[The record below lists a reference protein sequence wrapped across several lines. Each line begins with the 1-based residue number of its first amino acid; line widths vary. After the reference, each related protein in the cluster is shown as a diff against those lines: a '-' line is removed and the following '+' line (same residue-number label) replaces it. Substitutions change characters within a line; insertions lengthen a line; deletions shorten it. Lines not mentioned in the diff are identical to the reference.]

1 MSFQQGLSG
10 LNSSSKALDV
20 ISNNIANANTVG
32 FKSAEVHFS
41 DVFAA
46 SLGGGGASQV
56 GIGAALSAVQQQ
68 FSQGNITT
76 SNNPLDVSINGGG
89 FYRMESSG
97 GDVTFSRAGQFHLD
111 NLGNVINDQTL
122 RLTGVLAINGV
133 IPPAGDPSPLQISSA
148 PIPPRATDAA
158 ASGIMAGTVNLNS
171 SDAVPAVAFTG
182 TAIAPDQ
189 YNFSTALSVFDSLG
203 SAHTLTMYF
212 VRTATAG
219 TWDVHM
225 ALDDSA
231 VPANVQLNVGQLVF
245 DTDGLLTPV
254 APAASVPIVIPAT
267 WALTTG
273 AATPWSPGSIDFAG
287 STQYGSESSVAK
299 LTQGG
304 FASGALTGVS
314 VGSNGVI
321 QGNYTNGQSR
331 DMAQIVLATFANSNG
346 LKSLGNNQW
355 SSSPDSG
362 DALIGTPGAG
372 SRGVLQSA
380 AVEESNVDLTAE
392 LVRMITQQRNYQSNA
407 QSIKTQDQILQ
418 TLVNLR

>member
-10 LNSSSKALDV
+10 LNASSKALDV

-32 FKSAEVHFS
+32 FKTADVHFS

-46 SLGGGGASQV
+46 SLGGSGASQV
-56 GIGAALSAVQQQ
+56 GIGAAMSAVQQQ

-89 FYRMESSG
+89 FYRMESTG

-111 NLGNVINDQTL
+111 NAGNLVNDQSL

-133 IPPAGDPSPLQISSA
+133 IPPSGDPGPLKVSSA
-148 PIPPRATDAA
+148 PIPPRSTDAA
-158 ASGIMAGTVNLNS
+158 ASGIMTGVVNLDS
-171 SDAVPAVAFTG
+171 SDAVPSVAFNPA
-182 TAIAPDQ
+182 AIAPDQ

-212 VRTATAG
+212 VRSATAG

-225 ALDDSA
+225 ALDDSTIA
-231 VPANVQLNVGQLVF
+231 ANVQTNVGQLVF
-245 DTDGLLTPV
+245 NTDGLLTPV
-254 APAASVPIVIPAT
+254 APAASVPIVIPAN

-273 AATPWSPGSIDFAG
+273 ATSPWSPGSIDFAG

-304 FASGALTGVS
+304 YASGALTGIS
-314 VGSNGVI
+314 VGSDGVV

-331 DMAQIVLATFANSNG
+331 DMAQIVLATFANPNG
-346 LKSLGNNQW
+346 LQSVGNNQW
-355 SSSPDSG
+355 ISSPDSG
-362 DALIGTPGAG
+362 DALVGTPGAG

-392 LVRMITQQRNYQSNA
+392 LVKMITQQRNYQSNA

>member
-10 LNSSSKALDV
+10 LNASSKALDV

-41 DVFAA
+41 DVYAA

-56 GIGAALSAVQQQ
+56 GIGAAMSAIQQQ

-89 FYRMESSG
+89 FYRMASAG

-111 NLGNVINDQTL
+111 NVGNIINDQSL
-122 RLTGVLAINGV
+122 RLTGVLAVNGV
-133 IPPAGDPSPLQISSA
+133 IPPAGDPVSLKISPA
-148 PIPPRATDAA
+148 PIPPRSSDDA
-158 ASGIMAGTVNLNS
+158 ASGDMTGVVNLDS
-171 SDAVPAVAFTG
+171 RQGVPALGPFDFANPQT
-182 TAIAPDQ
+182 

-203 SAHTLTMYF
+203 VAHSMTMYF
-212 VRTATAG
+212 ERTAAGGPWDMHMTLDNAQVQTSVASLAFDTSGALTTA
-219 TWDVHM
+219 M
-225 ALDDSA
+225 PIAI
-231 VPANVQLNVGQLVF
+231 PANWV
-245 DTDGLLTPV
+245 
-254 APAASVPIVIPAT
+254 
-267 WALTTG
+267 LTTG
-273 AATPWSPGSIDFAG
+273 AASPWSPGNIDFTG
-287 STQYGSESSVAK
+287 STQFGSESSVGG

-304 FASGALTGVS
+304 YATGALTGVS

-331 DMAQIVLATFANSNG
+331 DLAQIVLATFANPNG

-372 SRGVLQSA
+372 SRGVLQAA